1 MKNWV
6 NLKSVVNRRLIM
18 KVFVPFLLVTL
29 NFIFAQGGNNNQLSQ
44 KNNFNI
50 SRERYFTDGSGT
62 ILMNVNVWGHVNA
75 PGRHVVFDGIDL
87 ATLLSVVG
95 GPKNGAKLN
104 KVKLFREIPD
114 ENGEQIYSINL
125 RKFLKTGDRSDFVKI
140 LPNDTFIIP
149 QTTTNVIL
157 SNVGTL
163 NTFLTLLNLYLQIMQ
178 FQVEKSG

>member
-1 MKNWV
+1 M
-6 NLKSVVNRRLIM
+6 VNRRLIM

-125 RKFLKTGDRSDFVKI
+125 RKFLKTGDRSEFVKI